1 MLGVK
6 PRCDEHAH
14 GGNHVYA
21 SNFAISW
28 KNKMSTMLFCML
40 ILSTGTDNL
49 EQECDNNNND
59 PFFLYRV
66 SSLFCQPMIVFLERI
81 TTIVRHVRRHVNRI
95 IGSLTLEDI
104 YRVKLGGEGGGGES
118 GVSQKTETEARS
130 RFFLI
135 SYLSFDYLLV
145 YKTVY
150 KNRSTREIDIIKIRE
165 RGSSNSRLSLRN
177 IPGIY
182 YRYSP

>member
-28 KNKMSTMLFCML
+28 KNKMSTMFCML

-104 YRVKLGGEGGGGES
+104 RVKLGGGGEV
-118 GVSQKTETEARS
+118 GFRRKQKQKHVPD
-130 RFFLI
+130 FFNF
-135 SYLSFDYLLV
+135 LSFFRLLACLQNCLQ
-145 YKTVY
+145 K
-150 KNRSTREIDIIKIRE
+150 
-165 RGSSNSRLSLRN
+165 
-177 IPGIY
+177 
-182 YRYSP
+182 

>member
-28 KNKMSTMLFCML
+28 KNKMSTMFCML

-104 YRVKLGGEGGGGES
+104 RVKLGGGGGGKWGFAENRN
-118 GVSQKTETEARS
+118 RS
-130 RFFLI
+130 TFQIFLI